1 MGPRVRGDDSNYCVF
16 ATRGGAAVVT
26 NVVASSIAGPSGVS
40 KDEWHQWG
48 FMVRD
53 GANAPPHHE
62 GPSLEERSLS
72 ARSASN
78 RPNLFHSATAM
89 RSRLKLWNE
98 SGTKRA
104 RIADSYP
111 NPIRSPQHLA
121 LKRLGR
127 H

>member
-1 MGPRVRGDDSNYCVF
+1 MNGTSGASWFETALTRLLTMRV
-16 ATRGGAAVVT
+16 
-26 NVVASSIAGPSGVS
+26 
-40 KDEWHQWG
+40 HQ
-48 FMVRD
+48 
-53 GANAPPHHE
+53 
-62 GPSLEERSLS
+62 LEERSLS
-72 ARSASN
+72 ARPASIP
-78 RPNLFHSATAM
+78 PNLFHSATVM

-127 H
+127 HYIKFTRAPQAAVWGRNR